1 MLATEAGKL
10 PSLISHSHL
19 KGYSMVGNPNLELQ
33 LREDPKT
40 GVYAEGLR
48 AFEITSSDQCLEI
61 LEKG

>member
-1 MLATEAGKL
+1 
-10 PSLISHSHL
+10 
-19 KGYSMVGNPNLELQ
+19 MVGNPNLELQ